1 MSRDIIV
8 VAVCLSVAIIC
19 LSIIVIVN
27 NSRIIKLETEHKLL
41 TEKI

>member
-8 VAVCLSVAIIC
+8 VTVCLSVAIIC
-19 LSIIVIVN
+19 LSIIVIIN
-27 NSRIIKLETEHKLL
+27 RNKINKLEVEHKLL